1 MDVPYLLLRW
11 VAVDNLILLFQLVLF
26 DFFLLGVVDLKLK
39 SFSLD
44 DFVFIFRTH
53 ILLLDLLGLWRRPA
67 LLASGTSW
75 AFRFVLVEWLRDE
88 AHAEFVVDLVHLQFL
103 LKIGI
108 HDIEVFHWGVGKLFD
123 SFLYLLH
130 ALGVYF
136 VNHVLF
142 FSLFVY
148 DSLKFTVSVYA
159 LTFEIIEWFNEF
171 LQSLLEEGG
180 LIRVMVINWI

>member
-1 MDVPYLLLRW
+1 MLL
-11 VAVDNLILLFQLVLF
+11 
-26 DFFLLGVVDLKLK
+26 DFFLLGVELDLQLK

-53 ILLLDLLGLWRRPA
+53 ILLLDLLGLWGRLA

-75 AFRFVLVEWLRDE
+75 AFRFGSVEGLRAE
-88 AHAEFVVDLVHLQFL
+88 AHAEFVVDLVHLQLL

-123 SFLYLLH
+123 SFLDLFH

-142 FSLFVY
+142 FSLLVN
-148 DSLKFTVSVYA
+148 DSLKFTVSVYT
-159 LTFEIIEWFNEF
+159 LTFEIIEGFNKF

-180 LIRVMVINWI
+180 LIRVMVIN